1 MLKFVKSKVIGS
13 DWVTVLQPT
22 KKEAKVLKDKA
33 VPVGAIYYID
43 EDLERTTAYYQVG
56 SNPIAVYIQGMPR
69 YKVEEIMNLY
79 PGAWVHG
86 YIKSNSIFPDE
97 EVLIR
102 TELINYGLYT
112 LEEDTEEDTSE
123 DCVDDL
129 EEDTSEDCVD
139 DLEED
144 TSEDEED
151 TSEDCGFGSE
161 EDTSIKGEVNMK
173 FINGKLDMNDCGDGL
188 ELCPHKEE
196 DTSEDY
202 IETTNVCGVEIKNH
216 CISFGETMLVH
227 EAVEKELI
235 GFFGDLNLGRRALV
249 NADINYV
256 SHLDKDYNNMLTGFI
271 VFGAALKIFTSD
283 VKYSK
288 DCYLGYIARSY
299 NLSELEIKEL
309 ARLIDLGISFDN
321 SVIKSDIYTLHYCL
335 KSFVGA
341 VSSYIRFKSQC
352 YLDYEQVLEKLQIA
366 AWFDRAAKFY
376 LTMVCWGRFKP
387 ASCIDDDDNNID
399 YYDYPL
405 ATWYYNV
412 NLGLFEGHDMTEI
425 IIVVADTFNIQDELL
440 EKYYDDDAEKYF
452 DGTVDIDTA
461 IYILD
466 TWRNQQ
472 NKNFKVFPYNEQ
484 IKLRVLRHV
493 IRKLKGV
500 H

>member
-1 MLKFVKSKVIGS
+1 MLNFIRAKVIGS

-33 VPVGAIYYID
+33 VPVGTIYYID

-86 YIKSNSIFPDE
+86 YIKSNGISQDE

-112 LEEDTEEDTSE
+112 VEEDTK
-123 DCVDDL
+123 
-129 EEDTSEDCVD
+129 
-139 DLEED
+139 
-144 TSEDEED
+144 
-151 TSEDCGFGSE
+151 

-173 FINGKLDMNDCGDGL
+173 FINGKLGMNDCGDDL

-196 DTSEDY
+196 DTSKDY
-202 IETTNVCGVEIKNH
+202 TETTNVCGVEIKNH
-216 CISFGETMLVH
+216 CISFSETMLVH

-235 GFFGDLNLGRRALV
+235 GFLGDLNLGRRALA
-249 NADINYV
+249 NGDTNYV
-256 SHLDKDYNNMLTGFI
+256 SYLDKDYNNMLTGFI

-283 VKYSK
+283 VKYSR
-288 DCYLGYIARSY
+288 DYYLEYIAKSY
-299 NLSELEIKEL
+299 NLRELEIKEL

-321 SVIKSDIYTLHYCL
+321 SVTKSDIYTLHYCL

-341 VSSYIRFKSQC
+341 VHSYIRFKSHC
-352 YLDYEQVLEKLQIA
+352 YLDYEQVLEKLQIGD
-366 AWFDRAAKFY
+366 WFDRAAKFY

-425 IIVVADTFNIQDELL
+425 ITVVADTFNIQDELL
-440 EKYYDDDAEKYF
+440 EKYYDDDEEKHL
-452 DGTVDIDTA
+452 DSILDIDTA

-466 TWRNQQ
+466 TWRNKQ

>member
-1 MLKFVKSKVIGS
+1 MLKLEKAKVIGS

-33 VPVGAIYYID
+33 VPVGTIYYID
-43 EDLERTTAYYQVG
+43 EDLERTTVYYQVG

-86 YIKSNSIFPDE
+86 YIKSNGILQDE

-112 LEEDTEEDTSE
+112 VEADT
-123 DCVDDL
+123 
-129 EEDTSEDCVD
+129 
-139 DLEED
+139 
-144 TSEDEED
+144 
-151 TSEDCGFGSE
+151 E

-173 FINGKLDMNDCGDGL
+173 FINGKLGMNDCGFGS

-216 CISFGETMLVH
+216 CISFSETMLVH

-235 GFFGDLNLGRRALV
+235 GFLGDLNLGRRALV
-249 NADINYV
+249 NADTNYV
-256 SHLDKDYNNMLTGFI
+256 SYLDKDYNNMLTGFI

-283 VKYSK
+283 VKYSR

-321 SVIKSDIYTLHYCL
+321 SVTKSDIYTLHYCL

-341 VSSYIRFKSQC
+341 VCSYIRFKSQC
-352 YLDYEQVLEKLQIA
+352 YLDYEQVLEKLQIE
-366 AWFDRAAKFY
+366 AWFDRAAKLY

-387 ASCIDDDDNNID
+387 ASCIDDDYNNID

-412 NLGLFEGHDMTEI
+412 NLGLFEGYDMTEI
-425 IIVVADTFNIQDELL
+425 ITVVADTFNIQDELL
-440 EKYYDDDAEKYF
+440 EKYYDDDAEKHF
-452 DGTVDIDTA
+452 DGTVDKDTA

>member
-1 MLKFVKSKVIGS
+1 MLKFIKAKVIGS
-13 DWVTVLQPT
+13 DWVTRLQPT

-33 VPVGAIYYID
+33 VPVGIIYYID
-43 EDLERTTAYYQVG
+43 EDFEKTTLYYQVG
-56 SNPIAVYIQGMPR
+56 RNPIAVQIQGISR
-69 YKVEEIMNLY
+69 YQAEGIMECESDY
-79 PGAWVHG
+79 YVHG
-86 YIKSNSIFPDE
+86 YIDSGTIFPNE
-97 EVLIR
+97 EVLMR
-102 TELINYGLYT
+102 VELINYGLYRV
-112 LEEDTEEDTSE
+112 EEDTSE
-123 DCVDDL
+123 D
-129 EEDTSEDCVD
+129 EEDTLED
-139 DLEED
+139 EED

-151 TSEDCGFGSE
+151 TSEDCVDGSE

-202 IETTNVCGVEIKNH
+202 TETTNVCGVEIKNH
-216 CISFGETMLVH
+216 CISFSETMLVH
-227 EAVEKELI
+227 EAVEKEFI
-235 GFFGDLNLGRRALV
+235 GFLGDLNLGRRALV
-249 NADINYV
+249 NADTNYV
-256 SHLDKDYNNMLTGFI
+256 SYLDKDYNNMLTGFI

-283 VKYSK
+283 VKYSR

-299 NLSELEIKEL
+299 NLRELEIKEL

-321 SVIKSDIYTLHYCL
+321 SVTKSDIYTLHYCL

-341 VSSYIRFKSQC
+341 VRSYIRFKSQC
-352 YLDYEQVLEKLQIA
+352 YLDYEQVLEKLQIE

-387 ASCIDDDDNNID
+387 ASCIDDDTNID

-412 NLGLFEGHDMTEI
+412 NLGLFEGYDMTEI
-425 IIVVADTFNIQDELL
+425 ITVVADTFNIQDELL
-440 EKYYDDDAEKYF
+440 EKYYDDAEKHF
-452 DGTVDIDTA
+452 DGTVDKDTA